1 MFGTSG
7 ILRSKG
13 VLDMLLQSGD
23 LRRNSGFQLELEEV
37 PALTH
42 KIDT

>member
-7 ILRSKG
+7 ILRSNG